1 MNIAVAQSG
10 GPTVAINSSLMG
22 VFKAALAS
30 ENIDNIFGAINGI
43 EGVLNNNFV
52 CLNDVVKSEDDI
64 ALIKQTPSTVLGSC
78 RFKLPDF
85 IKDSVPYERIH
96 NTFKEKGIG
105 AFFYIGGND
114 SMDTVAKLSAYFKEI
129 GSDIAVMGVPK
140 TIDNDLCFTDHTP
153 GFGSAAKFLLTT
165 LKEITRD
172 SSVYDLESVTIVE
185 IMGRNAGWLAASS
198 VVLHK
203 FGEASPHLIYLPE
216 CEFSLDDFIEDLKA
230 EIAKHKIVIVAV
242 SEGVSLG
249 EENLEVVDAFGH
261 KDLAGVGKK
270 LEKIVKQRV
279 GCKVRSVE
287 LNVLQRSASHIASK
301 CDIEEAEQIGS
312 AAVYFMENGET
323 GKMVCFKRES
333 DSPYK
338 ITITSVDASEVANK
352 EKAFPIEW
360 INERHNNVLDDAIPY
375 FLPLIAGETEI
386 KYVDGLP
393 AHFKL

>member
-10 GPTVAINSSLMG
+10 GPTVAINASLMG
-22 VFKAALAS
+22 VFKQALAS
-30 ENIDNIFGAINGI
+30 DKIDTIFGAINGI
-43 EGVLNNNFV
+43 EGVLNDNFV
-52 CLNDVVKSEDDI
+52 VLNDRVKTDEDV

-78 RFKLPDF
+78 RFKLPDYS
-85 IKDSVPYERIH
+85 KDSVPYETIH
-96 NTFKEKGIG
+96 NRFKEKGIG

-198 VVLHK
+198 AVLHK
-203 FGEASPHLIYLPE
+203 FGEASPHLVYLPE
-216 CEFSLDDFIEDLKA
+216 CEFSVDEFVEDLKV
-230 EIAKHKIVIVAV
+230 EIKKHKVVIVAV

-249 EENLEVVDAFGH
+249 EENLEIVDAFGH

-279 GCKVRSVE
+279 GCKVRSIE
-287 LNVLQRSASHIASK
+287 LNVLQRCSSHIASK
-301 CDIEEAEQIGS
+301 CDIDEAEQIGS
-312 AAVYFMENGET
+312 AAVSFMESGET
-323 GKMVCFKRES
+323 GKMVCFNRES
-333 DSPYK
+333 NSPYK
-338 ITITSVDASEVANK
+338 ISITSVDAAEVANK
-352 EKAFPIEW
+352 EKMFPREW
-360 INERHNNVLDDAIPY
+360 INKKCNNVLDDAIEY
-375 FLPLIAGETEI
+375 FMPLIEGETEV
-386 KYVDGLP
+386 KYENGLP
-393 AHFKL
+393 VHFKL

>member
-10 GPTVAINSSLMG
+10 GPTVAINASLMG
-22 VFKAALAS
+22 VFKQALAS
-30 ENIDNIFGAINGI
+30 DKIDKVFGAINGI
-43 EGVLNNNFV
+43 EGVLNDNFV
-52 CLNDVVKSEDDI
+52 VLNDRVKTNEDI

-78 RFKLPDF
+78 RYKLPDF
-85 IKDSVPYERIH
+85 NKDSAPYKTIL
-96 NTFKEKGIG
+96 NCFKEKGIG

-129 GSDIAVMGVPK
+129 GSDIKVLGVPK

-153 GFGSAAKFLLTT
+153 GFGSAAKFLLTS

-172 SSVYDLESVTIVE
+172 SSVYDLKSVTIVE

-198 VVLHK
+198 SLLHA
-203 FGEASPHLIYLPE
+203 FGETSPHLIYLPE
-216 CEFSLDDFIEDLKA
+216 CEFSVDEFIADLKE
-230 EIAKHKIVIVAV
+230 EIEKHKIVIVAV

-279 GCKVRSVE
+279 GCKVRSIE
-287 LNVLQRSASHIASK
+287 LNVLQRCASHIASK
-301 CDIEEAEQIGS
+301 CDIEEAELIGS
-312 AAVYFMENGET
+312 AAVSFMENGET

-333 DSPYK
+333 NSPYK
-338 ITITSVDASEVANK
+338 ISITSVDAAEVANK
-352 EKAFPIEW
+352 EKMFPREW
-360 INERHNNVLDDAIPY
+360 INDKCNNVLDDAFDY
-375 FLPLIAGETEI
+375 FMPLIAGETEV
-386 KYVDGLP
+386 KYENGLP